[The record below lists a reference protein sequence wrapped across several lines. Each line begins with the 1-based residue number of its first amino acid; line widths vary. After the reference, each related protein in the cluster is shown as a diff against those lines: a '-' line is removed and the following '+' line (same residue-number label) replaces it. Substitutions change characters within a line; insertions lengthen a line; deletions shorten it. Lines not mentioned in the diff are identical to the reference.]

1 MKKDHFLNF
10 VTEYI
15 EMIKVSNG
23 EIIFDDPLTSKDATV
38 KIIFLLWK
46 QFIISCYTAEKIY
59 AHSFHLVSTL
69 SKLDFL

>member
-23 EIIFDDPLTSKDATV
+23 EIIFDNPLTSKDATV
-38 KIIFLLWK
+38 KIIFLL
-46 QFIISCYTAEKIY
+46 
-59 AHSFHLVSTL
+59 
-69 SKLDFL
+69 